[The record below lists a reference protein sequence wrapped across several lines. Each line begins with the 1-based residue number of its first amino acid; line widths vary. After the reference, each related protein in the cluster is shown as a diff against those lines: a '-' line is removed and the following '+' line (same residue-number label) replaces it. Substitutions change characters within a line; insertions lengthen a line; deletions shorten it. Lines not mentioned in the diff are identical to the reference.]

1 MLSEVNPY
9 VTITPL
15 GPARNILYQVL
26 NFEVFTICEKEEC
39 GILERGADIQAFCQ
53 GQIASY
59 KIPKYFKFT
68 DYFPMTVTG
77 KVRKVEMREISIGEL
92 GLEKAAG
99 MKTA

>member
-39 GILERGADIQAFCQ
+39 GILERGADIQAFCL
-53 GQIASY
+53 Y
-59 KIPKYFKFT
+59 RDLFFKLNLNIWKNLILYYVLIFLFDT
-68 DYFPMTVTG
+68 LMS
-77 KVRKVEMREISIGEL
+77 MSMSIS
-92 GLEKAAG
+92 
-99 MKTA
+99 